1 MAATPGIFAFD
12 TDKAGTVETSLGT
25 LITDLSTTLSDLDG
39 FVTWVKSEW
48 DGDEME
54 FYNTIHNGWKK
65 NAKTVQDILDGVH
78 KAIGS
83 VKTSVVD
90 LRQNV
95 RDSMKEQ
102 G

>member
-1 MAATPGIFAFD
+1 MTTAGVFAFD

-25 LITDLSTTLSDLDG
+25 LITDLGLTLTDLDG

-54 FYNTIHNGWKK
+54 FYNAIHTGWKK
-65 NAKTVQDILDGVH
+65 NAETVQQILDGVH
-78 KAIGS
+78 TAIGS
-83 VKTSVVD
+83 VKTSVID

-95 RDSMKEQ
+95 RDAMKEE